1 MLERGIEFHMVS
13 RMTGNGV
20 STQEGDGRG
29 DQWKHDSEYC
39 EHAPSPQSWL
49 QNESCASLLVSR
61 LEVGL
66 YGTARDLP
74 SYLVNGFFESN
85 LISEHIGFD

>member
-49 QNESCASLLVSR
+49 QKESCASLQPR
-61 LEVGL
+61 LGCSVG
-66 YGTARDLP
+66 T
-74 SYLVNGFFESN
+74 E
-85 LISEHIGFD
+85 LICLALGKWLFSSILKT